1 MDTDQFLRRLD
12 TTRNCIH
19 VSAEELQICWGDNPK
34 YWEMVPNHGT
44 ELSNMIARLKAVCW
58 FDVKGEVACSLSPGT
73 YTVSWRVYVS
83 TDARG
88 WESDAVYFTFSKK
101 QNDIEDISRCNC
113 YLKRSR
119 SPVVLTHPPV
129 VLTHPEPTVRAVGNG
144 WTEYDVGE
152 FAVEEEGNLAL
163 EFAMVA
169 TSDNYWKTGLSLDGV
184 VIRLKSSVDDAVP
197 LRLESSSSVV
207 RSP

>member
-1 MDTDQFLRRLD
+1 
-12 TTRNCIH
+12 
-19 VSAEELQICWGDNPK
+19 
-34 YWEMVPNHGT
+34 
-44 ELSNMIARLKAVCW
+44 MIARLKAVCW

-73 YTVSWRVYVS
+73 YTVSWRVNVS

-88 WESDAVYFTFSKK
+88 WEFDAVNFTFSKK
-101 QNDIEDISRCNC
+101 QNDIEDISRCKC

-119 SPVVLTHPPV
+119 SPV

-152 FAVEEEGNLAL
+152 FVVEEEGNIAL

-169 TSDNYWKTGLSLDGV
+169 TNDHYWKTGLSLDGV

-207 RSP
+207 RVTTRQVTTITYVQGHF